1 MSKLHKCYAVALAI
15 FGARRTRA
23 AALILALV
31 AVSATVLHGVS
42 RSGGF
47 QNEASAWS
55 KLPGRLASVIGLA
68 ADHIQISGLVQHEP
82 DEILAALALKPG
94 KSIVGFD
101 ANFARQ
107 TLQSLTW
114 VKTASVEREYPNML
128 KITVKERVAI
138 ALWQHDHQVEM
149 IDDTGVA
156 MGQPHFLMA
165 NHLPLVTGE
174 DANLTTVDLINDLSA
189 IPGLSEKISAAARV
203 GKRRWTLYFANG
215 VKVALPEDGVRPAL
229 QAVWNLDQQQAI
241 LAKGISMIDMRL
253 PGQMTVQVSEA
264 EVLPNKTI
272 GPSDTKK

>member
-101 ANFARQ
+101 ANIARQ

-241 LAKGISMIDMRL
+241 LTKGISMIDMRL

>member
-1 MSKLHKCYAVALAI
+1 MSFKRAYRTTLAI

-23 AALILALV
+23 VARAMFALGFAA
-31 AVSATVLHGVS
+31 TMLHGVS
-42 RSGGF
+42 RSGAF
-47 QNEASAWS
+47 EDEASVWS
-55 KLPGRLASVIGLA
+55 KLPGRVASLVGLA
-68 ADHIQISGLVQHEP
+68 ADHIQITGLNQHEP
-82 DEILAALALKPG
+82 DEVLAALSLKPG

-101 ANFARQ
+101 ASVARQ
-107 TLQSLTW
+107 TLQALPW
-114 VKTASVEREYPNML
+114 VKIASVEREYPNML

-138 ALWQHDHQVEM
+138 ALWQHDHQIEM

-156 MGQPHFLMA
+156 MGQPHFLLA

-174 DANLTTVDLINDLSA
+174 EANLAAADLLNDLSA

-215 VKVALPEDGVRPAL
+215 VKVALPENGVRPAL

-241 LAKGISMIDMRL
+241 LSKGISMIDMRL

-264 EVLPNKTI
+264 EVPPGKPGSETGSKN
-272 GPSDTKK
+272 